1 MLSGRTP
8 HQGRPERRMK
18 LFSRLIILAALLG
31 AGGAAYWYY
40 NVYLAGTMPVTAQA
54 PAPASGG
61 GGPPGG
67 IPVEAQ
73 KVEVGAV
80 SRSVTS
86 VGTLFS
92 DESVIIRPEVAGK
105 ITEIRFSEGQAIR
118 KGAVVLRMDD
128 AIARATVD
136 QALASLNLSK
146 TEADRAD
153 ELYRQGSG
161 SARARDQARAKLLAD
176 EASVTLARAQLAKL
190 ELNAPF
196 DGVLGLRRVSVG
208 DVVQAGKDIVNLE
221 AIETLKLDFRVPEL
235 YLPSVKVG
243 QTLNIVVDA
252 VPDRKFAGTVFAI
265 DPLVDVNGRSIN
277 VRARVPNK
285 DDALRPGLFARVNLT
300 LTTRE
305 NSILVPEQAMVA
317 VGVDQFVFKVV
328 DGKVA
333 RVKVRTGERRAA
345 KVEIL
350 DGLSPDDVIVTA
362 GHLKIRDGVPVTVV
376 PAVGS

>member
-1 MLSGRTP
+1 MRSRTVPLRIACPSLNRISVILPATSGRMITDSSENSVP
-8 HQGRPERRMK
+8 TEVTERE
-18 LFSRLIILAALLG
+18 
-31 AGGAAYWYY
+31 
-40 NVYLAGTMPVTAQA
+40 TA
-54 PAPASGG
+54 PTSTFCASTGM
-61 GGPPGG
+61 PPGG

-118 KGAVVLRMDD
+118 KGAVVLRLDD

-350 DGLSPDDVIVTA
+350 DGLAPDDVIVTA
-362 GHLKIRDGVPVTVV
+362 GHLKIRDGAPVTVV